1 MNEHM
6 RTAPA
11 TAMRRL
17 ALALV
22 LALLPI
28 CVIAEESCFA
38 GVVFGFFNGVKTTE
52 QQAKQTA
59 FDHLEILYG
68 PTTPAGEPI
77 TYELF
82 YNDTQGFTDFVET
95 FEQRL
100 QEQNGLLA
108 GRFELFF
115 SATQG
120 EGGWWNALTSAIPSL
135 AALLGSFFDA
145 YTTAA
150 VKGLISGVG
159 EPGMASVSARHK
171 EQIDRWAG
179 LNRKMLFLAHSQGN
193 LFVNQARTHAV
204 GRTGNEHVRVI
215 HVAPASPTLS
225 GRHTLADK
233 DSVINALRLTGTVAA
248 ITDLIPGYVHRPAG
262 LNGSRDLIGHG
273 LLEIYL
279 NPALSTA
286 GRIRDDVVAALHELD
301 AAPRKPMPPY
311 PAFVRRPWEGGSAP
325 VGVYAP
331 NQASHQLQKI
341 VRRDT
346 VGAVWKLTP
355 DFRWK
360 NVTRWSD
367 RPPESGI
374 FKTSTIFVGE
384 EMNGSVE
391 CTYNLPLEGWIDTWS
406 HECTYEK
413 VPVKERLIYLRLFVP
428 DELQALGRVP
438 EGTVVTLK
446 EMTFSNLNID
456 PVVSDLD
463 TPQASIEFYSG
474 FMPTW
479 DLGIQNKLVWREP
492 YWFKHGALL
501 NAQAQLDH
509 AEAYRQYERA
519 EWLRFEQHE
528 LLRLEHERKRMACG

>member
-1 MNEHM
+1 MILSV
-6 RTAPA
+6 T
-11 TAMRRL
+11 L
-17 ALALV
+17 
-22 LALLPI
+22 LLPI
-28 CVIAEESCFA
+28 PALGQEQCEGSGA
-38 GVVFGFFNGVKTTE
+38 VFGFFNGVRTTVS
-52 QQAKQTA
+52 QANEARRK
-59 FDHLEILYG
+59 LEDLYG

-204 GRTGNEHVRVI
+204 GRTGNEHVRVV

-311 PAFVRRPWEGGSAP
+311 PDLISNPWLGGFRPMERLGPS
-325 VGVYAP
+325 V
-331 NQASHQLQKI
+331 ASHRVDKVVYETTVPQVFVKTTSGWFKEPVQYPQKYSETWRI
-341 VRRDT
+341 LGPGMGGYQTCEWDDH
-346 VGAVWKLTP
+346 P
-355 DFRWK
+355 Y
-360 NVTRWSD
+360 
-367 RPPESGI
+367 PESPGTLHQ
-374 FKTSTIFVGE
+374 K
-384 EMNGSVE
+384 
-391 CTYNLPLEGWIDTWS
+391 
-406 HECTYEK
+406 ECTYERMFMGA
-413 VPVKERLIYLRLFVP
+413 VLLAGSSQP
-428 DELQALGRVP
+428 DELGLFRDAPV
-438 EGTVVTLK
+438 GTVVSLTTLN
-446 EMTFSNLNID
+446 FSSHNISFAFR
-456 PVVSDLD
+456 PVIS
-463 TPQASIEFYSG
+463 FYSG
-474 FMPTW
+474 IDGLW
-479 DLGIQNKLVWREP
+479 NQYERHHWREP
-492 YWFKHGALL
+492 YQWIGLGPVL
-501 NAQAQLDH
+501 NTPEILAWDAAH
-509 AEAYRQYERA
+509 EAYRREENRRYESHA
-519 EWLRFEQHE
+519 V
-528 LLRLEHERKRMACG
+528 KRDEYEEKRRRCMSPSA